1 MKAVNHPPSE
11 EYHNQVMRIL
21 EAVLPL
27 KIGLSEDDSVYDL
40 SFLSQKLALCS
51 STMEKLS
58 EFQLALTRINMD
70 VINATDYLR
79 IQIGTQERAFKDSE
93 EYKELPRDQKSA
105 WLHNQV
111 GLNKDLLE
119 SWQSLRRMVSEVKEA
134 VAERVQTIKRLD
146 SDIRLHKGLIEAKV
160 AAGAT
165 SPDNSLKFD
174 PSTEGDIKL
183 D

>member
-1 MKAVNHPPSE
+1 MKPVTLPPSE
-11 EYHNQVMRIL
+11 KVQERVLEIL

-51 STMEKLS
+51 ATMEKLS

-79 IQIGTQERAFKDSE
+79 IQIGAQERGFKDSDQ
-93 EYKELPRDQKSA
+93 YKDLPRDQKSA
-105 WLHNQV
+105 WVHSQV
-111 GLNKDLLE
+111 GELKDVLE
-119 SWQSLRRMVSEVKEA
+119 SWQSLKRMVSEVKEA
-134 VAERVQTIKRLD
+134 VGERVQTIKRLD

-160 AAGAT
+160 AAGAA
-165 SPDNSLKFD
+165 SADNSLRFD